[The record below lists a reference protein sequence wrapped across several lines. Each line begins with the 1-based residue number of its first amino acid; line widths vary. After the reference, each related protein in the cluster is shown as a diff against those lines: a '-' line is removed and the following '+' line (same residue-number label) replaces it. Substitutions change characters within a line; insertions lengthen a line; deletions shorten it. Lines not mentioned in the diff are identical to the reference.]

1 MGSTAERELRRK
13 SANEANEAQCG
24 SGSVQEQHTDLEAA
38 ERSSSS
44 ASSEWRFPATLNKT
58 SMKPA

>member
-13 SANEANEAQCG
+13 SANEAQCG